1 MENKT
6 VINPR
11 YIYAVILFAAAV
23 SIFWVIKNL
32 FFFDEDVFVTAGNG
46 DFMSH
51 IWQRSLVVKLTFKAD
66 YLLWGANPYG
76 YHLTSLF
83 LHLINAVLAMLVLK
97 ELLKP
102 VVKYF
107 TQFQLTAIPV
117 IFFTL
122 FLFTPVHSEPLCY
135 ILARGGSVVSLFCL
149 LSVLFFLRSLS
160 GNKILLG
167 CSLLSFLLAL
177 FSYEISWLLPLI
189 ILSITVF
196 LAYVKSEPLKKYIP
210 VVLLYFLVFI
220 VWFIIKVVF
229 IDKLVVSDYNDGNL
243 FKTGLLTL
251 IKNNCVLFL
260 RNFIPPFKNA
270 TVFTAVSAAFCLLLI
285 FSFYKLF
292 KQSKPLFYFSALLL
306 LITVLGFSSVTMIGI
321 DSHDSE
327 SERYIYFSSSF
338 AIIGLAV
345 LLTAMIKNKIML
357 VGVVLI
363 LTGWYAATLF
373 KTVNYYDTAGA
384 FSKQYLSALDK
395 EVKNNDNVFI
405 VNMPLQYEG
414 ALLFRAKSRMAGNT
428 DNNVS
433 ILQEYL
439 SYLKNKSNR
448 CVVLSTKALY
458 TVPTIVSVSKKSIDS
473 IAGWFPE
480 VIIDQQQL
488 KISVG
493 KNEVYPYSKS
503 NTVVVALKD
512 SVLYFFR

>member
-6 VINPR
+6 AINPR
-11 YIYAVILFAAAV
+11 YIYAVILFAAGI
-23 SIFWVIKNL
+23 SIFWCVKNL

-51 IWQRSLVVKLTFKAD
+51 IWQRSLIVKLSFKAD
-66 YLLWGANPYG
+66 YLLWGTNPYG
-76 YHLTSLF
+76 YHITSLF
-83 LHLINAVLAMLVLK
+83 LHLINAVLAMWVLK

-177 FSYEISWLLPLI
+177 FSYEISWILPLI
-189 ILSITVF
+189 ILSITAF
-196 LAYVKSEPLKKYIP
+196 LAYVKNDPVKKYIP
-210 VVLLYFLVFI
+210 VVLLYTLVFI
-220 VWFIIKVVF
+220 AWFSIKVVF

-251 IKNNCVLFL
+251 VKNNCVLFL

-270 TVFTAVSAAFCLLLI
+270 IVFTAASAAFCLLLI

-292 KQSKPLFYFSALLL
+292 KQSKPQFYFLALLL

-338 AIIGLAV
+338 AIMFLAV
-345 LLTAMIKNKIML
+345 LLTVLIKNRIML
-357 VGVVLI
+357 TGVVLI
-363 LTGWYAATLF
+363 LTGWYAVTLF
-373 KTVNYYDTAGA
+373 KTINYYDTAGA
-384 FSKQYLSALDK
+384 FSKQYLAALDK
-395 EVKNNDNVFI
+395 EVKNNDNLFI
-405 VNMPLQYEG
+405 VNMPSQYEG
-414 ALLFRAKSRMAGNT
+414 ALLYRAKSRIAGNT

-439 SYLKNKSNR
+439 SYLNKKSNR
-448 CVVLSTKALY
+448 CVTLSTKVLY
-458 TVPTIVSVSKKSIDS
+458 TVPATVSVNKKSIDS
-473 IAGWFPE
+473 IAEWFPE

-488 KISVG
+488 KISAG
-493 KNEVYPYSKS
+493 KNEAYPYSKN

-512 SVLYFFR
+512 SVLYFFK

>member
-1 MENKT
+1 MEDRT
-6 VINPR
+6 AINPR
-11 YIYAVILFAAAV
+11 YIYAVILFAAGV
-23 SIFWVIKNL
+23 SIFWGIKNL

-46 DFMSH
+46 EFLSH
-51 IWQRSLVVKLTFKAD
+51 IWQRSLIVKLTFKAD

-76 YHLTSLF
+76 YHLSSLF
-83 LHLINAVLAMLVLK
+83 LHLINAVLAMWVLK

-107 TQFQLTAIPV
+107 TQFQLTVIPV

-135 ILARGGSVVSLFCL
+135 ILARGGLVVSLFCL

-167 CSLLSFLLAL
+167 CGLLSFLLAL

-189 ILSITVF
+189 ILGIAIF
-196 LAYVKSEPLKKYIP
+196 LTYVKNEPLKKYIP

-220 VWFIIKVVF
+220 AWFSIKVVF
-229 IDKLVVSDYNDGNL
+229 MDKLVVSDYNDGNL

-251 IKNNCVLFL
+251 VKNNCVLFL

-285 FSFYKLF
+285 FNFYKLI
-292 KQSKPLFYFSALLL
+292 KQSKPVFYFSVLLL
-306 LITVLGFSSVTMIGI
+306 LITVFGFSSVTMIGI

-338 AIIGLAV
+338 AIMFLTV
-345 LLTAMIKNKIML
+345 LLTVLIKNRRTLI
-357 VGVVLI
+357 GVVLI
-363 LTGWYAATLF
+363 LSGWYAVMLF
-373 KTVNYYDTAGA
+373 KTINYYDTAGS
-384 FSKQYLSALDK
+384 FSKQYLAALDK

-405 VNMPLQYEG
+405 VNMPSQYEG
-414 ALLFRAKSRMAGNT
+414 ALLYRAKSRLAGNT

-439 SYLKNKSNR
+439 SYLNKKSNR
-448 CVVLSTKALY
+448 CVTLSTKVLY
-458 TVPTIVSVSKKSIDS
+458 TVPATVSVNKKSIDS
-473 IAGWFPE
+473 IASWFPE

-493 KNEVYPYSKS
+493 KNQAYPYSKN
-503 NTVVVALKD
+503 NTVVIALKD